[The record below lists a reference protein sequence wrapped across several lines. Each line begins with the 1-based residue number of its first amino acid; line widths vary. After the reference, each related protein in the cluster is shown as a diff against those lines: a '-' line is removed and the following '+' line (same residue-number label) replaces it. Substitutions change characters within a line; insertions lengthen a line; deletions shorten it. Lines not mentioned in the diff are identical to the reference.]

1 MYTSQELVET
11 QSHLAGV
18 LELPR
23 QRLNS
28 NQEIQKINNVAFQM
42 VEIWRVHI
50 YEKDN
55 IGYTCHRLSEILGEY
70 FRSDLQEWE
79 KFVLYVTR
87 SKFLMGEAR
96 DDFYASLGWIATQEN
111 ALRVKRGLFHSLE
124 EKRKYRIYKQNIKK
138 QEV

>member
-1 MYTSQELVET
+1 MYTSQELAET
-11 QSHLAGV
+11 QSHLADV

-23 QRLNS
+23 QHLNS

-50 YEKDN
+50 FDKDN
-55 IGYTCHRLSEILGEY
+55 IRYTCHRLSEILGEY
-70 FRSDLQEWE
+70 FKSDLQEWE

-87 SKFLMGEAR
+87 SKFLMGEVR
-96 DDFYASLGWIATQEN
+96 DDFYASLRWVATQEN

-124 EKRKYRIYKQNIKK
+124 EKRKYRIYKQSIKK
-138 QEV
+138 QEA